1 MAEQATAPAG
11 AMVAEAHSFPL
22 RVHWEDTDAAGIVYY
37 ANYLRFI
44 ERGRSDLVRGAGVDQ
59 ATLLARDGITFQVRR
74 CVLDYLAPARLDD
87 ELAVWTTLHHLGAA
101 LLDLEQVVRRDETV
115 LVRAEVRLACVGA
128 DGGATRI
135 PASVRAALEPML
147 LSTTDFSR
155 LRKVETCRAKRSTP

>member
-1 MAEQATAPAG
+1 MADRARAATGAG
-11 AMVAEAHSFPL
+11 TAHRFPF
-22 RVHWEDTDAAGIVYY
+22 RIHWEDTDAAGIVYY

-74 CVLDYLAPARLDD
+74 CVLDFLAPARLDD
-87 ELAVWTTLHHLGAA
+87 ELAVWTTLYHLGAA
-101 LLDLEQVVRRDETV
+101 LFDLEQVVRRDETV

-147 LSTTDFSR
+147 LTTTD
-155 LRKVETCRAKRSTP
+155 L